1 MQGGLAAGSRD
12 RAMQFE
18 ISYGK
23 RRVPVY
29 RTKAT
34 PLAGVRA
41 IPESPFT
48 GRPND
53 LLAAEVDVEVYGDD
67 FLPSYTVGDNS
78 MIVATDSMK
87 NFVIRESLAYDGATL
102 EGLCA
107 FLGARFASE
116 YSQLHDLRI
125 TGRELPFTGYVVGSD
140 GGFAPSGNLHV
151 SQRGDYGEATTRLH
165 RTSDGSLAITDHQCW
180 RRDVH
185 LMKLTGSAFTAFV
198 RDGYTTLPERKDRP
212 LYVFME
218 VGWRYANPSDM
229 TGDDVS
235 RFVPSEQVRD
245 ICATIFADLVS
256 ESIQQLVYEMGN
268 RILERFPQ
276 LSEIEFTAT
285 NRTRDPFG
293 ERDGGAKVYSDPFPA
308 FGNIYLKMSR

>member
-1 MQGGLAAGSRD
+1 MSTMQY
-12 RAMQFE
+12 E
-18 ISYGK
+18 IRYGK

-34 PLAGVRA
+34 PLTGVRP
-41 IPESPFT
+41 IPESAFT
-48 GRPND
+48 GRSND
-53 LLAAEVDVEVYGDD
+53 LLAAEIDVEVYGDD

-78 MIVATDSMK
+78 MVVATDSMK
-87 NFVIRESLAYDGATL
+87 NFVIRETLAYDGATL

-107 FLGARFASE
+107 FLGHRFAGE
-116 YSQLHDLRI
+116 YEQLHDLRI
-125 TGRELPFTGYVVGSD
+125 TGRELSFAGYLLPES
-140 GGFAPSGNLHV
+140 GGFAASGNLLDAR
-151 SQRGDYGEATTRLH
+151 RGDYGEATVRIH
-165 RTSDGSLAITDHQCW
+165 RGPGGAISVTDHQCW

-218 VGWRYANPSDM
+218 IGWRYADPGSM
-229 TGDDVS
+229 VGGDPA

-245 ICATIFADLVS
+245 ICAAVFADLVS
-256 ESIQQLVYEMGN
+256 ESIQQLVYVMGE

-276 LSEIEFTAT
+276 LNEIEFTAT

-293 ERDGGAKVYSDPFPA
+293 EREGGAKVYSDPFPA
-308 FGNIYLKMSR
+308 FGNIYLRMTR